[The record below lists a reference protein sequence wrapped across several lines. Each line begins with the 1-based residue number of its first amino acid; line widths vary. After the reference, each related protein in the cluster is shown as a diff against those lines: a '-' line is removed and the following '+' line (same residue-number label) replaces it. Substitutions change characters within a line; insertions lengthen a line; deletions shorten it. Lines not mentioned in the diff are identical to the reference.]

1 MQNTQAIYQTDMV
14 GQRELPYANPPL
26 VNTIQHCEAH
36 CEHMITHLTC
46 HYGNVRF
53 NQIQLLRDCADTCG
67 LTAEVIARNSCY
79 AKVFAAFCAQICEL
93 CGNEC
98 LRYPDAHSQYCAQ
111 ICLHCA
117 QACRAFAAM

>member
-1 MQNTQAIYQTDMV
+1 MSQTQIKQTDE
-14 GQRELPYANPPL
+14 RKHHIHTYANPEL

-36 CEHMITHLTC
+36 CEHMITHITC
-46 HYGNVRF
+46 HYSNERF

-79 AKVFAAFCAQICEL
+79 VRLFAAFCAQICEL

-98 LRYPDAHSQYCAQ
+98 LRYPDVHSKHCAQ
-111 ICLHCA
+111 IFFHCA
-117 QACRAFAAM
+117 YDCRSFAGI